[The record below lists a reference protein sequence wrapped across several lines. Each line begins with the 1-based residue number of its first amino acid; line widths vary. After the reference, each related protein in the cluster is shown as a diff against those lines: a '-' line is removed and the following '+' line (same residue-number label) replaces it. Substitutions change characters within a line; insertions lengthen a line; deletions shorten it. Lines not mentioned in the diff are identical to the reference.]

1 MAFWKQEEAPEYVE
15 GKTDYTKSQLGLMAD
30 ELLRKDSKRELC
42 RACLEDEVEEPYG
55 LETGVVDTRPLREKN
70 GDLKLDDE
78 GNVIV
83 ADYPQFECSNG
94 HVWFLGEGKDRGIQG
109 NNAILFEE
117 HLQTRRKREIYTTV
131 GTPDPSIVIGIYN
144 RTHPQ
149 GRKVNSPEQRK
160 KNGASFF
167 R

>member
-1 MAFWKQEEAPEYVE
+1 
-15 GKTDYTKSQLGLMAD
+15 MAD
-30 ELLRKDSKRELC
+30 ELLRADAKRELC
-42 RACLEDEVEEPYG
+42 RTCLEEGDDDEPYG
-55 LETGVVDTRPLREKN
+55 QETGAVDTRPLREKD
-70 GDLKLDDE
+70 GSLKVDEE
-78 GNVIV
+78 GNVILGDFPEF
-83 ADYPQFECSNG
+83 ACDRG
-94 HVWFLGEGKDRGIQG
+94 HTWFLGEGKDRGIQG

-117 HLQTRRKREIYTTV
+117 HLQTRRKREIYTQI
-131 GTPDPSIVIGIYN
+131 GTPDPSIVAGIYN